1 MQVATVAMDLAKDVF
16 ERAFADALEHGDNA
30 LPTAL
35 HGLLQQL
42 DALESMMVR
51 IEAQLSSFA
60 KQDAASRVGWVER
73 SDTHQQATAELPR
86 LCAGYFLCRTAPLVA
101 RTAKPARRAS
111 AAGASQ
117 ESNQKK
123 LFNAETNLPSEKWSV
138 FFYEASCLIEKRR
151 TSCAPPFGSTKEYQ
165 QHCDGHFDGTITFV
179 SLSGIDC
186 SKLCTIQPDLVS
198 ICTSST
204 ASRRSKAAG
213 ADTAITTVVRCGV
226 VR

>member
-16 ERAFADALEHGDNA
+16 ELAFADALEHGDNA

-117 ESNQKK
+117 ESHQRKHSCPIRICQLK
-123 LFNAETNLPSEKWSV
+123 RGRDLSMRRP
-138 FFYEASCLIEKRR
+138 ASSKNGTRPAHRPLGLQCWI
-151 TSCAPPFGSTKEYQ
+151 AVPP
-165 QHCDGHFDGTITFV
+165 
-179 SLSGIDC
+179 LM
-186 SKLCTIQPDLVS
+186 
-198 ICTSST
+198 
-204 ASRRSKAAG
+204 
-213 ADTAITTVVRCGV
+213 
-226 VR
+226 